1 MKLSTIT
8 LLNHQKLV
16 AANNGGTAPVDL
28 APYGRQA
35 KFILSAKS
43 DAGTNP
49 TLACKIQNSPPLAT
63 GERMDSAGTS
73 DVASRTGTDT
83 AIKLGA
89 SFTLADAHSLAS
101 VHLPLQKQG
110 TVASGTITVAIY
122 ADSTGPTGSALA
134 SATYAAADCAVGDY
148 EYVDFTFALPV
159 DLAAGTYW
167 IVLTSDVTLS
177 ATDNIL
183 WRGATVGSGGNFAQF
198 DTAWTVTDT
207 TDLDFYTKQYTFTDV
222 TGLGFTTV
230 TSTGCI
236 QTKEINVD
244 TLSVVRTYLAIGG
257 TNTPAFY
264 ASVIC
269 LTPLEQAS

>member
-8 LLNHQKLV
+8 LLSQGKLV

-28 APYGRQA
+28 RAYTRQG
-35 KFILSAKS
+35 KFILAGKS
-43 DAGTNP
+43 DAGTSP

-63 GERMDSAGTS
+63 GERKDSAGTS

-89 SFTLADAHSLAS
+89 SFTIAAAHSLAS

-110 TVASGTITVAIY
+110 TVSSGTITVGIY

-134 SATYAAADCAVGDY
+134 SATYAAASVTAGAY
-148 EYVDFTFALPV
+148 GYVEFAFSLPV
-159 DLAAGTYW
+159 DLAAGKYW

-198 DTAWTVTDT
+198 DTAWTVTAT
-207 TDLDFYTKQYTFTDV
+207 TDLDFYTQQYTFADV
-222 TGLGFTTV
+222 SGLAFTGLTTV
-230 TSTGCI
+230 SSI
-236 QTKEINVD
+236 QTKEHPIDN
-244 TLSVVRTYLAIGG
+244 LSVVRAYLTVGG

-264 ASVIC
+264 ASLLC
-269 LTPLEQAS
+269 LAPLEQAS